1 MAKSKQLTLEE
12 VAKRREDLEKALAT
26 VLTQEAE
33 LATKELHDHLEN
45 AIASLANLP
54 AGQRYTKEVKAFVR
68 KLNKTIIGNKVD
80 KTSDSSKPS
89 KEEKK
94 SCVEDFLKSQ
104 SGEFTMT
111 DLRDFAAKRNITVPA
126 SPEQYFQT
134 SLKGNA
140 TKVKVR
146 GKVKTVEGSRTQVWQ
161 AVSANG

>member
-33 LATKELHDHLEN
+33 LATKELHDHLSN
-45 AIASLANLP
+45 AIDSLANLP
-54 AGQRYTKEVKAFVR
+54 TGQSYTKEVKAFVR
-68 KLNKTIIGNKVD
+68 KLNKTILGNKVV
-80 KTSDSSKPS
+80 KTSDVTKTS

-94 SCVEDFLKSQ
+94 SCVEDFLKDQ
-104 SGEFTMT
+104 SGEFTMS

-126 SPEQYFQT
+126 SPEQYFKT

-140 TKVKVR
+140 AKVQVR
-146 GKVKTVEGSRTQVWQ
+146 GKAKTLEGSRTQVWK
-161 AVSANG
+161 AVSSNR